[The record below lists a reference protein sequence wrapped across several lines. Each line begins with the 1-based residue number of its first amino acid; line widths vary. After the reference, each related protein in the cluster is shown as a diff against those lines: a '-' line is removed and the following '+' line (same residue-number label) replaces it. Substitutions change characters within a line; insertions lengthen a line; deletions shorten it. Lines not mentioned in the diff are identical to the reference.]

1 MAKLKMIIPRWN
13 IEEET
18 GYKPFT
24 TFWQDFSIADTYG
37 LQAIQDTF
45 NRAFNEWK
53 DNYKYLTEFVLV
65 LNHKIFY
72 HYAENGTD
80 KENDKAYLCNKLWN
94 EANDY
99 ALENLQGEQAD
110 YFYLLTD

>member
-1 MAKLKMIIPRWN
+1 M
-13 IEEET
+13 
-18 GYKPFT
+18 
-24 TFWQDFSIADTYG
+24 
-37 LQAIQDTF
+37 QAIQDTF

-53 DNYKYLTEFVLV
+53 DNYKYLTELVLV
-65 LNHKIFY
+65 LNHKICY

-80 KENDKAYLCNKLWN
+80 EENDKAYLYNKLWN

-110 YFYLLTD
+110 YFYHITD